1 MRLELGRSPQGQQL
15 NLSANTLVG
24 AADQLER
31 TLRSRDASPQRQRE
45 AVHNLRQAYQPL
57 AAALSQPGLD
67 APCARRIVERIG
79 MKIGSLEI
87 AMQIPREPEMPVEV
101 RLQRA
106 LIREYTGM
114 IAEVDTFMAGL
125 NDKVPEGP
133 QIRTEALALRDATRQ
148 LRGSPRRAPP
158 TGESSRS

>member
-1 MRLELGRSPQGQQL
+1 M
-15 NLSANTLVG
+15 
-24 AADQLER
+24 
-31 TLRSRDASPQRQRE
+31 
-45 AVHNLRQAYQPL
+45 
-57 AAALSQPGLD
+57 
-67 APCARRIVERIG
+67 
-79 MKIGSLEI
+79 
-87 AMQIPREPEMPVEV
+87 EV

-148 LRGSPRRAPP
+148 LRRFTAQGAPDRRIIQELNVAVNAHRAVAARVERVNQGRQPGPNVLRLRRIGETLARIQAAAAASPP
-158 TGESSRS
+158 

>member
-1 MRLELGRSPQGQQL
+1 
-15 NLSANTLVG
+15 
-24 AADQLER
+24 
-31 TLRSRDASPQRQRE
+31 
-45 AVHNLRQAYQPL
+45 
-57 AAALSQPGLD
+57 
-67 APCARRIVERIG
+67 
-79 MKIGSLEI
+79 MKIGSLET
-87 AMQIPREPEMPVEV
+87 AMQIPRKPETAVEV

-148 LRGSPRRAPP
+148 LPRFTAGPLAGPADHPGAERRGECPSGGRGAGGAGQSGAAAGPQRPAPP
-158 TGESSRS
+158 PDRRDPGPHPGRGGRLAPLNPPDAP